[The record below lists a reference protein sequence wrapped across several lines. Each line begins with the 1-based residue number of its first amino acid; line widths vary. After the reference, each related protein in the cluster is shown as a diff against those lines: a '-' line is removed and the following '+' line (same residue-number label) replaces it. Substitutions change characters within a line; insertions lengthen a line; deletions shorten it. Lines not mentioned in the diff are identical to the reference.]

1 MLSNFNIDT
10 ISISLFFTS
19 ILCVIILLLGYCRRI
34 YSLPRNQKKQ
44 ISNKQPATP
53 TFPVS
58 IIIYCNNNAEQ
69 LKTLLPQALNQNYPA
84 PFEVIVVNDGED
96 EDTKDIIKQLS
107 LTHKNLHTTF
117 TPKDARNVSRKKL
130 SLTLGIKSAKHDIV
144 VLTNAFTHINSSE
157 WLTLLTV
164 PFSNGKDISIGIA
177 SPDISF
183 DTSKGQYRRSFDT
196 ALESIKYLTSAI
208 HGRAYKADSS
218 NLAYRKQLFFNNKGF
233 SHSLNLQYGDDDIFI
248 SEISTPDNTEV
259 VLLPDTII
267 TTQHPNYP
275 TIHKELKQRHIFT
288 SKHIKKYNRTK
299 YSFGLYSLTFWLWV
313 ITSTATIIHNPTS
326 ILHIGCIT
334 TSTALLWTPTIIA
347 WRKALQALHS
357 RNLSYQIP
365 YFILTQPIYNFIY
378 RIKANKTKS
387 RNFTWH

>member
-10 ISISLFFTS
+10 TTISLFFAS

-44 ISNKQPATP
+44 ISNKQPTTP
-53 TFPVS
+53 TTPVS
-58 IIIYCNNNAEQ
+58 IIIYCNNNTEQ
-69 LKTLLPQALNQNYPA
+69 LKALLPQVLNQNYSA

-96 EDTKDIIKQLS
+96 EDTKDIIKQFS

-117 TPKDARNVSRKKL
+117 TPKNARNVSRKKL
-130 SLTLGIKSAKHDIV
+130 SLTLGIKSAKHEIV

-157 WLTLLTV
+157 WLTYLTS
-164 PFSNGKDISIGIA
+164 PLNNGKDISIGIA
-177 SPDISF
+177 SPDTTI
-183 DTSKGQYRRSFDT
+183 DTSKGRYRRAFDDT
-196 ALESIKYLTSAI
+196 LDSTKYLTSAML
-208 HGRAYKADSS
+208 GRVYKADSS

-259 VLLPDTII
+259 VLLPDSII
-267 TTQHPNYP
+267 TIQHPNYP

-299 YSFGLYSLTFWLWV
+299 YSFGLYSFTFWLWV
-313 ITSTATIIHNPTS
+313 IISTATIIHNPTS
-326 ILHIGCIT
+326 ILHISCVT

-365 YFILTQPIYNFIY
+365 YFILTQPFYNFIY
-378 RIKANKTKS
+378 RLKANKTKN